1 MENLIGIEI
10 FQQCLFQPLHFFC
23 KMWAYFSA
31 HVYEDSSL
39 AELASKQPPTSLR
52 PRPTPATT
60 LSSRLPLVPAASV
73 VPSADNEVASTGPIY
88 EDIDRMCSYR
98 GYPPD
103 LQQKSPQQLPSAA
116 SGSGGLNEDYYNLS
130 GGSSPRNKSSNR
142 YVLKRPF
149 LQKIT
154 QNQIYIFF
162 SDVSFEGTVS
172 RLRTMSPAS
181 NHRSPQSVYSARLA
195 NRPPTSSVYYYSD
208 TLRKGRVGSDSGIS
222 VDTPPPKAY
231 HQPRGGRTGGRPPPI
246 AQTEVVLQDPS
257 RLSSGKKRR
266 NDTQVWC
273 WWSRAMKE

>member
-1 MENLIGIEI
+1 M
-10 FQQCLFQPLHFFC
+10 
-23 KMWAYFSA
+23 
-31 HVYEDSSL
+31 

-142 YVLKRPF
+142 YVIKKMPL
-149 LQKIT
+149 LQKIM
-154 QNQIYIFF
+154 QNEIYVF
-162 SDVSFEGTVS
+162 SVTSVLKAQYRGCVQCHQPLIIDRRNRYIRQGWPIDLQQVPYTITVIHYVKVEWVLIPGLAWIRRPLKHIINLVEVAMADLPPLRKPRSFSKIHRDS
-172 RLRTMSPAS
+172 RLE
-181 NHRSPQSVYSARLA
+181 
-195 NRPPTSSVYYYSD
+195 
-208 TLRKGRVGSDSGIS
+208 RKGEMIPKCD
-222 VDTPPPKAY
+222 VDDDLV
-231 HQPRGGRTGGRPPPI
+231 R
-246 AQTEVVLQDPS
+246 
-257 RLSSGKKRR
+257 
-266 NDTQVWC
+266 
-273 WWSRAMKE
+273 

>member
-1 MENLIGIEI
+1 
-10 FQQCLFQPLHFFC
+10 
-23 KMWAYFSA
+23 MWAYFSA

-162 SDVSFEGTVS
+162 SVTSVLKAQYRGCVQC
-172 RLRTMSPAS
+172 
-181 NHRSPQSVYSARLA
+181 HRPLII
-195 NRPPTSSVYYYSD
+195 
-208 TLRKGRVGSDSGIS
+208 G
-222 VDTPPPKAY
+222 
-231 HQPRGGRTGGRPPPI
+231 
-246 AQTEVVLQDPS
+246 
-257 RLSSGKKRR
+257 RR
-266 NDTQVWC
+266 NRCIRQGWPIDLQQVPYTITVIPYVKVEWVPIPG
-273 WWSRAMKE
+273 

>member
-1 MENLIGIEI
+1 M
-10 FQQCLFQPLHFFC
+10 
-23 KMWAYFSA
+23 
-31 HVYEDSSL
+31 

-142 YVLKRPF
+142 YVFQRRPL
-149 LQKIT
+149 LQKIM
-154 QNQIYIFF
+154 QNEIYVFF

-231 HQPRGGRTGGRPPPI
+231 HQPRGGRNGGRPPPI

-266 NDTQVWC
+266 NDTQV
-273 WWSRAMKE
+273 

>member
-1 MENLIGIEI
+1 
-10 FQQCLFQPLHFFC
+10 
-23 KMWAYFSA
+23 
-31 HVYEDSSL
+31 L

-130 GGSSPRNKSSNR
+130 VGSSPRNKSSN
-142 YVLKRPF
+142 
-149 LQKIT
+149 
-154 QNQIYIFF
+154 

-231 HQPRGGRTGGRPPPI
+231 HQPRAGRNGGRPPPI

-266 NDTQVWC
+266 NDTQV
-273 WWSRAMKE
+273 

>member
-1 MENLIGIEI
+1 MKLPQRAQFMRTLIA
-10 FQQCLFQPLHFFC
+10 C
-23 KMWAYFSA
+23 
-31 HVYEDSSL
+31 V
-39 AELASKQPPTSLR
+39 PTEVIRQICNKNRRSNCPLR
-52 PRPTPATT
+52 PPE
-60 LSSRLPLVPAASV
+60 V
-73 VPSADNEVASTGPIY
+73 VASTKIITTSVEAHHHVTKAQIGTY
-88 EDIDRMCSYR
+88 W
-98 GYPPD
+98 
-103 LQQKSPQQLPSAA
+103 
-116 SGSGGLNEDYYNLS
+116 
-130 GGSSPRNKSSNR
+130 
-142 YVLKRPF
+142 KRPL
-149 LQKIT
+149 LQKIM
-154 QNQIYIFF
+154 QNEIYVFF

-231 HQPRGGRTGGRPPPI
+231 HQPRGGRNGRPPPI

-273 WWSRAMKE
+273 WWWSRAMKE

>member
-1 MENLIGIEI
+1 
-10 FQQCLFQPLHFFC
+10 
-23 KMWAYFSA
+23 
-31 HVYEDSSL
+31 
-39 AELASKQPPTSLR
+39 
-52 PRPTPATT
+52 
-60 LSSRLPLVPAASV
+60 
-73 VPSADNEVASTGPIY
+73 
-88 EDIDRMCSYR
+88 MCSYR
-98 GYPPD
+98 GYPPQPD
-103 LQQKSPQQLPSAA
+103 LQQKSPQLPSAA

-142 YVLKRPF
+142 YVKKRASFRNLLKMIF
-149 LQKIT
+149 T
-154 QNQIYIFF
+154 FGSFF

-231 HQPRGGRTGGRPPPI
+231 HQPRGGRTGGRPPTI

-266 NDTQVWC
+266 NDTQV
-273 WWSRAMKE
+273 